1 LHFGLGREQ
10 SIREIQ
16 IKWPSGAEQIIAGP
30 KADQTFKI
38 VETAQ
43 AAAPAPVQVSAKAA
57 AQQKF
62 DSGFALARQGK
73 IAEATAAFRDA
84 VKLNPDL
91 TEAHFSLRVL
101 LARQGKPGYA
111 EAMQQFM
118 GRALPI
124 HMDTVIAGAILADV
138 GKLLEYELGADGKS
152 RQSER
157 GEALRHPF
165 TGVALALECGV
176 PDAVCHIIAAHAAE
190 GDLVKRTTEAYIVH
204 HADFMA
210 FLPFKNPKNIK
221 VK

>member
-1 LHFGLGREQ
+1 MREAVERLWPEIQWIGDAKLREQ
-10 SIREIQ
+10 VTQTWIKALERSPLKPDDLNQ
-16 IKWPSGAEQIIAGP
+16 IPFTLLVPNCPITFMEHKRCVVHIAR
-30 KADQTFKI
+30 D
-38 VETAQ
+38 
-43 AAAPAPVQVSAKAA
+43 SAKAM
-57 AQQKF
+57 
-62 DSGFALARQGK
+62 
-73 IAEATAAFRDA
+73 TA
-84 VKLNPDL
+84 
-91 TEAHFSLRVL
+91 
-101 LARQGKPGYA
+101 
-111 EAMQQFM
+111 FM

-124 HMDTVIAGAILADV
+124 DQDVVIAGAILADV
-138 GKLLEYELGADGKS
+138 GKLLEYEIGTDGKS

-210 FLPFKNPKNIK
+210 FLPFKNAKNVR